1 MPVNERILIDG
12 MNLMYKFPDLAF
24 CLGEYRLQDAR
35 DGLLAHLKR
44 FYSEKKQTKV
54 LVFFDG
60 KKDFTSDCYSEEMGD
75 FSLHYSHEKKADELI
90 IGYLNLCPVPSQC
103 LVVSSD
109 KEIISFARRLRAKRM
124 TSEEFYAEWLKRE
137 TEEDETEFNHLK
149 EGLTPSSETDYWERQ
164 FLP

>member
-1 MPVNERILIDG
+1 

-35 DGLLAHLKR
+35 DGLLVHLDR
-44 FYSEKKQTKV
+44 FYNEDKHSKI

-60 KKDFTSDCYSEEMGD
+60 KKDLTSDCYSEDLGK
-75 FSLHYSHEKKADELI
+75 FSVHYSHEKKADELI

-103 LVVSSD
+103 LVITTD

-124 TSEEFYAEWLKRE
+124 TSEEFYAEWVKRE